1 MSNVYWHKKEE
12 VGLLYYQRQVE
23 PAISCKLVVQEIN
36 MISDHF
42 YST

>member
-36 MISDHF
+36 TISDHF